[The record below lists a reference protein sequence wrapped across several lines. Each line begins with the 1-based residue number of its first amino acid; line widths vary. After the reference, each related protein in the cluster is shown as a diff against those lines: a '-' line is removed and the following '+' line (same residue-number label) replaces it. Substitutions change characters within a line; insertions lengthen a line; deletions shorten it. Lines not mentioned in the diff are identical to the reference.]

1 MEVSHSNDRRCRAV
15 LNQGHEADEGGY
27 CDSEGLHVYVKVY
40 FFGQVLV
47 VVDFEGEIGIV

>member
-1 MEVSHSNDRRCRAV
+1 M